1 MNFFDVILIHPML
14 NILVAF
20 YQLLMWF
27 HIPYALGFSIILL
40 TVAIRLIMYPF
51 MHISIKQ
58 QKKMQDLQPHI
69 NKLKEKHKNDMK
81 AQQLAQMELFK
92 EHGVNPASGCLIAI
106 VQIPFFIALYN
117 VLLKTV
123 HLKTPEEI
131 NNQLYFVG
139 LRLTHLWDPTF
150 FGLPLG
156 QTPQQLFS
164 KVGIAIVLVSV
175 ITGGLQMIQS
185 KMMMASSPVAPYAP
199 EPTSGKKKE
208 DDFATS
214 LQKQMMFM
222 MPLMIGFFAFTL
234 PFGLSLYWNTLT
246 IFGIIQQYLV
256 GGWGGLTDWIKVLNK
271 KS

>member
-1 MNFFDVILIHPML
+1 MDFFNVIFIHPML
-14 NILVAF
+14 NILVAC

-27 HIPYALGFSIILL
+27 HIPYALGFAIILL
-40 TVAIRLIMYPF
+40 TILVRFAMFPL

-69 NKLKEKHKNDMK
+69 NKLKEKHKNDTR
-81 AQQLAQMELFK
+81 AQQMAQMELFK

-117 VLLKTV
+117 VLIKTV
-123 HLKTPEEI
+123 HVKNPVEI
-131 NNQLYFVG
+131 NDQLYVVG
-139 LRLTHLWDPTF
+139 LRLTHLWDTTF
-150 FGLPLG
+150 FGIPLG
-156 QTPQQLFS
+156 KTPSELFS
-164 KVGIAIVLVSV
+164 TVGVGIVLVGV
-175 ITGGLQMIQS
+175 ITGGLQLLQS
-185 KMMMASSPVAPYAP
+185 KMMMAAAPVAPYAP
-199 EPTSGKKKE
+199 EPTSGKKE
-208 DDFATS
+208 EDFATS

-256 GGWGGLTDWIKVLNK
+256 AGWGGLSDWSKYIKRN
-271 KS
+271 

>member
-1 MNFFDVILIHPML
+1 ML
-14 NILVAF
+14 NILVAC

-27 HIPYALGFSIILL
+27 HIPYALGFAIILL
-40 TVAIRLIMYPF
+40 TIVVRFLMYPF

-69 NKLKEKHKNDMK
+69 NKIKEKHKNDMK
-81 AQQLAQMELFK
+81 MQQMAQMELFK

-117 VLLKTV
+117 VLIKTV
-123 HLKTPEEI
+123 HLKTPEEV
-131 NNQLYFVG
+131 NNQLYVVG
-139 LRLTHLWDPTF
+139 LRLTHLWDMTF
-150 FGLPLG
+150 FGIPLG
-156 QTPQQLFS
+156 KTPGELFS
-164 KVGIAIVLVSV
+164 TVGVGIVLVGV
-175 ITGGLQMIQS
+175 ITGGLQLLQS
-185 KMMMASSPVAPYAP
+185 KMMMASVPVAPYAP
-199 EPTSGKKKE
+199 VPADGKSKEP
-208 DDFATS
+208 DFATS
-214 LQKQMMFM
+214 LQKQMLYM

-256 GGWGGLTDWIKVLNK
+256 GGWGGLTDWAKFLNK